1 MSVCDEY
8 THTIHAGRVQRA
20 VALFIPSRAQYC
32 TKYVL
37 YLMRERCAQ
46 YMLYRLLVKQLTVNM
61 REDKSV

>member
-8 THTIHAGRVQRA
+8 THIQYTLGEFSA
-20 VALFIPSRAQYC
+20 VALFIPSHTRYC

-37 YLMRERCAQ
+37 YGSDARCACAQ

-61 REDKSV
+61 RG